1 METHGEAQYFLDNYD
16 SSVKVIK
23 DEDEEGAL
31 VSRSRIQEEDD
42 ENESEQHNQH
52 DGHQAQRH
60 LDVLPEV
67 LAVHLSRRL
76 AERVRLKQ
84 AQSCSV
90 RNHHSVQ

>member
-42 ENESEQHNQH
+42 ENDSNKNEIP
-52 DGHQAQRH
+52 QA
-60 LDVLPEV
+60 
-67 LAVHLSRRL
+67 
-76 AERVRLKQ
+76 LKPTSWTKIDQ
-84 AQSCSV
+84 LITLL
-90 RNHHSVQ
+90 